1 MANQNEYNLTIL
13 SSKSDGLKSFLNT
26 ICKSDNHDKLV
37 IQDKKG
43 NGSNTFKLHLN
54 KLDKIQQS
62 IGIILFFDTTSMNS
76 YYLAIFLN
84 YLIIYDRYQQTAD
97 SIDKQKCNVFMV
109 GNKIDL
115 EDQRQIQFHDAN
127 KFAVE
132 NGLFCMQVSSLKK
145 DGIEYFLNFLKS
157 RTALTVKKIQKQASL
172 QNVQNGEEGTNS
184 NLKSETQSLVELQLK
199 EQNSQNNAIPE
210 ILRERSKTPPSV
222 IEENLKKKQEFEQ
235 KQAQGLKNLIQNVL
249 QPSLKS
255 QTSSEINI
263 HKALEK
269 ENNLNKQLSDQCS
282 SLADNQISQ
291 TEQQETK
298 EQTPSKQ
305 RMQKNSKDI
314 LEENVLIYSF
324 NNPNQE
330 LGFLSFKKDLNDQN
344 QANKLENILKSKNL
358 KQDLTSN
365 SQASISDQDIDK
377 QKNELNDQLSPNSNP
392 VQMFQTQS
400 QKDESKQNLD
410 NSSNALNLNEEKIKQ
425 ININDTLL
433 NQKNDNIPQDQ
444 NVNQI
449 NQIQQEATQQV
460 DLVTPQNLKQ
470 EEIPQKQQRKSN
482 LSKIDELQKNLK
494 RLKELEKSKASKS
507 RVDSSLSQTSNV
519 SIPLIDSIQKVQ
531 TASNPSSQPETNIY
545 QPSQINESN
554 SILESKKLNQRSQN
568 QQNNQQLLQNIQ
580 NSNKE
585 IQNISQE
592 DQASKQIKQS
602 INQNADMQVQQEEE
616 IKSLANQFIQN
627 DTRNKVPSQQEIIV
641 ADNQIGI
648 SLQNK
653 SEFNTEQ
660 NFDENHQQFENNKI
674 DQNQLIPKNQK
685 NELRFD
691 NQQSQNQQNY
701 LNANNLE
708 ENNLKVPK
716 HKESNNINTDSTGTF
731 GNKNSIYSIS
741 ITNAS
746 IDNRKQQAQNIIQSE
761 VIQEQT
767 PFFSHQNIQNNSS
780 KSSNGQPVNLNQ
792 LSQNSQ
798 KDSNKYNKQ
807 KNNMIGSF
815 ERRLV
820 EENDNY
826 TPTNYQKL
834 APVRESYDKDP
845 KIPSLMVQSYLT
857 NCHGDDDNEDERYR
871 QSRSDLSNLK
881 SEIIR
886 KPLQL
891 EQMNINDKNSR
902 SNTQRQLE
910 DLDNQIKQ
918 IIQGDNNQ
926 AGTQQNINDDDSEF
940 FSEIKFAGDKMFQT
954 KEKVVINP
962 DTLYQDKKK
971 ENNIRFTQSTF
982 NQSHEDGQQNL
993 RNQSGQIKNGYS
1005 SNIGKSKQFNNQ
1017 QEEDDDESF
1026 SDVRIQLV
1034 QLSTPPKN
1042 KQENPNQQQIQKFSI
1057 SSNQDQVIDNKQAQ
1071 RQVKGIYDQN
1081 SNLINSQTAN
1091 NMKINSNSELLVSQS
1106 LNSYQKEKDR
1116 QYQNYIPQEVEPD
1129 DEQGNNQNAYSIK
1142 IRDKKS
1148 DTFTN
1153 LNNLD
1158 IKNPLIESSEY
1169 DQIQRQID
1177 KEGTASGALHKND
1190 SNQHLNYSSNRNNFE
1205 NIQGQ
1210 NQNSPQMPNQQE
1222 IQKTF
1227 QTPQN
1232 QKNIKKVHLKLEQKN
1247 KPQDQ
1252 NLQQITPPQ
1261 DKLES
1266 DQYQYQTNND
1276 HQQIYQSQDQDNSIQ
1291 QYENKMYNELK
1302 RTLQDQSSNNFT
1314 NFKVTPKGVL
1324 AVETSLQNNYTQKE
1338 KRKQKLSNLSGLS
1351 AKQLKNFDSPQVFKV
1366 DLSKKTTPKSD
1377 YFSQQKFQFYS
1388 PASKFNSKGFS
1399 SGTKGGINTS
1409 NTILNKDLASSIES
1423 QEGVDQF
1430 LTNNSAN
1437 DVEVFYAQ
1445 DEFLNNYSSADQNY
1459 RHNIY
1464 DQYKSHIRGCRS
1476 PSSYQTKKHK
1486 DLMTLNID
1494 FDGQDLEVKV
1504 YSDDT
1509 AFTVGE
1515 RICMSLQ
1522 KMITRSQMKN
1532 LAAIIQ
1538 KRINDYTQSLQQIVE
1553 EIEEKKLKEKDA
1565 IDRYI
1570 RDRNLKE
1577 NILNPL
1583 PQRQQVGLNDNKKEE
1598 IIGKLTIELNPNSKK
1613 QAIIRIREK
1622 DDPYE
1627 LAFSFI
1633 NTYNIKKNKISF
1645 LVEKIGQIQ
1654 NEYRVQQSLKEQAQR
1669 LSVQT
1674 AYNDVQYKPF
1684 KDIQGY
1690 YSAEQLSNLSP
1701 QKLQT
1706 PQSKTS
1712 NSPINYNSQQI
1723 QEKGQT
1729 ELFRVNL
1736 DKGNGDYIK
1745 IIVREGDNLKQQLI
1759 CILFTRGIQILMIFI
1774 QSITNQYLNFIK
1786 RLAYQVATDNQLNS
1800 NAYQKIL
1807 KTLESAY
1814 KNFLENQ
1821 WQAI

>member
-1 MANQNEYNLTIL
+1 MAHLNEYNLTIL
-13 SSKSDGLKSFLNT
+13 SSKGDGLKTFLNT

-54 KLDKIQQS
+54 QQDKIQQS
-62 IGIILFFDTTSMNS
+62 IGIILFFDTTSIDS
-76 YYLAIFLN
+76 
-84 YLIIYDRYQQTAD
+84 YQQAIQKYQQIAD
-97 SIDKQKCNVFMV
+97 CIDKQKCNVFMV

-115 EDQRQIQFHDAN
+115 EDFRQIQFHDAN

-132 NGLFCMQVSSLKK
+132 NGLFCMQVSSQKK

-157 RTALTVKKIQKQASL
+157 RTALTIKKIQKQASL
-172 QNVQNGEEGTNS
+172 QNVQNGEEGVSCTPKN
-184 NLKSETQSLVELQLK
+184 ETQSLVELQLK
-199 EQNSQNNAIPE
+199 EQNSQSNVIPE
-210 ILRERSKTPPSV
+210 ILRERSKTPPSI

-263 HKALEK
+263 HKAQEK
-269 ENNLNKQLSDQCS
+269 EGNLNKQLSSQNS
-282 SLADNQISQ
+282 LLADNQISQ
-291 TEQQETK
+291 IGQQESN
-298 EQTPSKQ
+298 EQTPNKSK
-305 RMQKNSKDI
+305 MQKNSKDI
-314 LEENVLIYSF
+314 LEENILVYSF

-330 LGFLSFKKDLNDQN
+330 LGFLSFKKDLNNQN
-344 QANKLENILKSKNL
+344 QSNKLENMQKSKIENNI
-358 KQDLTSN
+358 QQQEQNTISE
-365 SQASISDQDIDK
+365 AIASDQDQNK
-377 QKNELNDQLSPNSNP
+377 QQNELKGTFSPNPNP
-392 VQMFQTQS
+392 IQTSQIQN
-400 QKDESKQNLD
+400 QKDEIVQNQD
-410 NSSNALNLNEEKIKQ
+410 NQQHQIEINKLNLNEDSLNMKQNNIADIKI
-425 ININDTLL
+425 DTQL
-433 NQKNDNIPQDQ
+433 NQKIPIQQQDQ
-444 NVNQI
+444 NVNQS
-449 NQIQQEATQQV
+449 NQFQEEASKKV
-460 DLVTPQNLKQ
+460 VLEASQNLKQ
-470 EEIPQKQQRKSN
+470 DNLLKQKEEIPQKQQRKSN
-482 LSKIDELQKNLK
+482 LNKIDELQKNLK
-494 RLKELEKSKASKS
+494 RLKELEKSKANKS
-507 RVDSSLSQTSNV
+507 RVDSSLSQNSNA
-519 SIPLIDSIQKVQ
+519 SIPLIESVQKVQ
-531 TASNPSSQPETNIY
+531 NVPKPIAQLETND
-545 QPSQINESN
+545 QQHSQTNESN
-554 SILESKKLNQRSQN
+554 NIQESNKLIQKSQN
-568 QQNNQQLLQNIQ
+568 SQISDQNDQHLLQHN
-580 NSNKE
+580 NKE
-585 IQNISQE
+585 IQQNSNQ
-592 DQASKQIKQS
+592 DAQNSKYIKQN
-602 INQNADMQVQQEEE
+602 INQNQNVQKLQDLETNSLSN
-616 IKSLANQFIQN
+616 KSIQN
-627 DTRNKVPSQQEIIV
+627 SITNIQPSQNQIAI
-641 ADNQIGI
+641 ADNQLGTD
-648 SLQNK
+648 LQNQ
-653 SEFNTEQ
+653 SQINRQQ
-660 NFDENHQQFENNKI
+660 NFQDN
-674 DQNQLIPKNQK
+674 KNQ
-685 NELRFD
+685 NNNLNQGQIQHVNNTNNGLRSD
-691 NQQSQNQQNY
+691 NQQSYNEHQ
-701 LNANNLE
+701 LNANLV
-708 ENNLKVPK
+708 ENNLQVPK
-716 HKESNNINTDSTGTF
+716 HKESNNMNTDSTGTF

-746 IDNRKQQAQNIIQSE
+746 IDNRKQQAQNMMQSE

-767 PFFSHQNIQNNSS
+767 PIFSHQNAQNDSS
-780 KSSNGQPVNLNQ
+780 KYSNGQYGSLNQ
-792 LSQNSQ
+792 LSSNSQ
-798 KDSNKYNKQ
+798 KDSNKYNRQ

-815 ERRLV
+815 ERKLV
-820 EENDNY
+820 DENDNY

-857 NCHGDDDNEDERYR
+857 NCHGDDENEDERYR
-871 QSRSDLSNLK
+871 QSKSDLSNLK

-918 IIQGDNNQ
+918 IIQGDGNQ
-926 AGTQQNINDDDSEF
+926 STTQQNMNDEDDSEF
-940 FSEIKFAGDKMFQT
+940 FSDIKFAGDKMLQT
-954 KEKVVINP
+954 KEKVVVNP
-962 DTLYQDKKK
+962 DILYTEKKK

-982 NQSHEDGQQNL
+982 NQSNEEDQINQK
-993 RNQSGQIKNGYS
+993 NQSNQIRYGQA
-1005 SNIGKSKQFNNQ
+1005 SNVGKSKQLKSQ
-1017 QEEDDDESF
+1017 DEEDESF
-1026 SDVRIQLV
+1026 SDVRMQLV

-1042 KQENPNQQQIQKFSI
+1042 KLEKPYQSIQ
-1057 SSNQDQVIDNKQAQ
+1057 QDQAVSLN
-1071 RQVKGIYDQN
+1071 DQN
-1081 SNLINSQTAN
+1081 THLINSLTTSDKKQ
-1091 NMKINSNSELLVSQS
+1091 LLASQS
-1106 LNSYQKEKDR
+1106 LSSYQKEKDM
-1116 QYQNYIPQEVEPD
+1116 QYLNYIPQEVEAI
-1129 DEQGNNQNAYSIK
+1129 DEQNDTQNVYQIN

-1148 DTFTN
+1148 DTFTH

-1158 IKNPLIESSEY
+1158 IKNPLIESQEY
-1169 DQIQRQID
+1169 DQMQKQLE
-1177 KEGTASGALHKND
+1177 KEGRASGTLHKND
-1190 SNQHLNYSSNRNNFE
+1190 SNEQLKYSSNRNNQQ
-1205 NIQGQ
+1205 NIQGY
-1210 NQNSPQMPNQQE
+1210 NQNSPQVPSQQE

-1247 KPQDQ
+1247 KPQELS
-1252 NLQQITPPQ
+1252 LQQYTPPQ
-1261 DKLES
+1261 DKLEG
-1266 DQYQYQTNND
+1266 DQYQYQKNND
-1276 HQQIYQSQDQDNSIQ
+1276 NQQIQPSLDQDNSIQ
-1291 QYENKMYNELK
+1291 QYENNMYNELK
-1302 RTLQDQSSNNFT
+1302 RTLHDQASNNFT
-1314 NFKVTPKGVL
+1314 NFKVTPKGVP
-1324 AVETSLQNNYTQKE
+1324 AIETSLMNNYTQKE
-1338 KRKQKLSNLSGLS
+1338 KKKQKLSNLSGLS

-1377 YFSQQKFQFYS
+1377 YFSQPKFQFYS
-1388 PASKFNSKGFS
+1388 PASKFNSRGFS

-1409 NTILNKDLASSIES
+1409 NTILNRDLASSIES

-1437 DVEVFYAQ
+1437 DVEVFYTQ

-1486 DLMTLNID
+1486 DLITLNVD

-1509 AFTVGE
+1509 AFTIGE

-1553 EIEEKKLKEKDA
+1553 EIEDKKLKEKDA

-1570 RDRNLKE
+1570 RDRNLRE

-1583 PQRQQVGLNDNKKEE
+1583 PQKQKMGLNDSKKDE
-1598 IIGKLTIELNPNSKK
+1598 IIGKLTVELNPNSKK
-1613 QAIIRIREK
+1613 QATIRIREN

-1654 NEYRVQQSLKEQAQR
+1654 NEYRVQQSLKEKTQR

-1674 AYNDVQYKPF
+1674 AYNDVQQKSF

-1701 QKLQT
+1701 QNIYT
-1706 PQSKTS
+1706 PQNKISS
-1712 NSPINYNSQQI
+1712 SPINYNSQQI

-1745 IIVREGDNLKQQLI
+1745 IIVREGDNLKQ
-1759 CILFTRGIQILMIFI
+1759 
-1774 QSITNQYLNFIK
+1774 
-1786 RLAYQVATDNQLNS
+1786 LAYQVATDNQLNS